1 MLPGW
6 ERFVDRLMR
15 TEECEV
21 YLTGSSARMLSKEIA
36 TEMRGRALSWEMF
49 PFSFREFLDF
59 KGIDSSGVLSSK
71 KRFTIQHAFG

>member
-1 MLPGW
+1 
-6 ERFVDRLMR
+6 
-15 TEECEV
+15 
-21 YLTGSSARMLSKEIA
+21 MLSKEIA